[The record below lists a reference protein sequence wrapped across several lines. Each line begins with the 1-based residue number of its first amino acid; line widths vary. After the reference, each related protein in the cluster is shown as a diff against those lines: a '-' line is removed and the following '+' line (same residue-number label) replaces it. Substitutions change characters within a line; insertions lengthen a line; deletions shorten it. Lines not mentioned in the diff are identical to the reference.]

1 MATFKTKNN
10 EEFEGTYYNENNN
23 EKFEDKK
30 VVEELKKHLKDKEG
44 EIIEKQ
50 VEKKREYAPLLF
62 NLSNLQGYITSK
74 YKGWT
79 SDKVLKVA
87 QGLYEKKFITYPR
100 TGSVALD
107 ESLKDKT
114 KKVLEVA
121 KNGLLYEEQ
130 IKFVDNKRIFDNS
143 KVESHS
149 AITPTYIRPTGLS
162 KDE

>member
-1 MATFKTKNN
+1 MYYEKNS
-10 EEFEGTYYNENNN
+10 
-23 EKFEDKK
+23 EKFEKKEDLDKISK
-30 VVEELKKHLKDKEG
+30 LLVGKTGVVVNKE
-44 EIIEKQ
+44 IEK
-50 VEKKREYAPLLF
+50 KKEYPQSLF

-87 QGLYEKKFITYPR
+87 QSLYEKKFTTYPR

-114 KKVLEVA
+114 RKVLESV
-121 KNGLLYEEQ
+121 KKGLPYEDQ

-149 AITPTYIRPTGLS
+149 AITPTYKAYRT
-162 KDE
+162 